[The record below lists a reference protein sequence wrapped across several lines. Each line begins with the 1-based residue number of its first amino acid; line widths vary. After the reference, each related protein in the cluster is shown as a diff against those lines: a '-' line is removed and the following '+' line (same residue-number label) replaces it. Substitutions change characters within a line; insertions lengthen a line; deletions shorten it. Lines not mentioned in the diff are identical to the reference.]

1 MAVTITVITRCQ
13 AETRKG
19 DQCSREATAYEGKA
33 LGYGRFEE
41 TVTLVDM
48 IEQGRN
54 PRDYRY
60 GLGFPSSE
68 FYCSLHAVSG
78 RGYFARV

>member
-13 AETRKG
+13 AVTRKG

-41 TVTLVDM
+41 TVVLVDM
-48 IEQGRN
+48 IEQG
-54 PRDYRY
+54 PRQREYRY
-60 GLGFPSSE
+60 GLGFPQSD
-68 FYCSLHAVSG
+68 FYCSLHAAGG
-78 RGYFARV
+78 RWYLARV

>member
-41 TVTLVDM
+41 AVTLVDM

-60 GLGFPSSE
+60 GLGFPQSD
-68 FYCSLHAVSG
+68 FYCSFHALGG
-78 RGYFARV
+78 RWYFARV